1 VEDCANGLREQVENF
16 HTVNP
21 LLPGIPKQE
30 LRGRTGNQLFEAA
43 LVQLM
48 QAGSIAVTGGLVQ
61 RAGRSIA
68 LSPEEARAKDLIEK
82 EFERAGLTV
91 PSVSAVLQKVPV
103 ESARAQKI
111 LQLLIREGT
120 LVKVAED
127 FVFHRTSVGK
137 LRELIAKYRKERGDR
152 ITVVTFKDVA
162 GVSRKY
168 AIPLL
173 EFLDREHVT
182 RRVGDERVIL

>member
-1 VEDCANGLREQVENF
+1 MLGKVAVEA
-16 HTVNP
+16 
-21 LLPGIPKQE
+21 
-30 LRGRTGNQLFEAA
+30 
-43 LVQLM
+43 
-48 QAGSIAVTGGLVQ
+48 
-61 RAGRSIA
+61 
-68 LSPEEARAKDLIEK
+68 
-82 EFERAGLTV
+82 
-91 PSVSAVLQKVPV
+91 
-103 ESARAQKI
+103 ARAQKI
-111 LQLLIREGT
+111 LQILIREGT

-127 FVFHRTSVGK
+127 FVYHRTTVAQ
-137 LRELIAKYRKERGDR
+137 LRDLIAKYRKERGDR